1 MSPARSVSP
10 AIDLKRRTHP
20 ERPWHD
26 RNTSQSKGRRGLVA
40 IRLALLFLARGVLA
54 SDGLD
59 LAGGWRFHTDPH
71 NAGLAARWDGVSFN
85 DAAWTV
91 TDTRGPWEDRGAP
104 GYDGVAWYRQW
115 VDVPPAWSR
124 VALVLPPPLDRA
136 DLFVNGT
143 VVARDLAR
151 PIPGTRRIVR
161 DCTAAAAGRSR
172 ILIALRVT
180 NLRRHQPGG
189 FPAEQES
196 PITLVPA
203 IRPLFAAR
211 DAWAASLAAD
221 WPSGPWPAWLRGEG
235 ASWTAIGDPRGG
247 GLGTVG
253 SRGQLEPPEG
263 DSSVSCW
270 LVDRAAKKLFALES
284 LPATL
289 ALEDHVLPMP
299 VVRARAGR
307 FNLMVQAWADR
318 LDEAPDVVV
327 GLGAATVENTSDQTR
342 EIDLAV
348 VVSPM
353 SPRGVLSTVG
363 SIAYDRSLGAI
374 LVNGRPAVI
383 FGGAPDEVAAGPAGE
398 EGTIARALL
407 RGDTLSS
414 SLAEDPAEHMAT
426 MAGLYHLRI
435 QPYDHR
441 TVTYRV
447 FLSGR
452 PDHLDPEM
460 VQQVRDVGH
469 KASWKESKIRW
480 QHLLA
485 GKERPVI
492 RLSDRDK
499 EVQHAFYACTGQ
511 LIMAAGAGL
520 DARDRPV
527 AAAAL
532 RRAGHAELAAAL
544 TGSTGWEEPH
554 EAVGSVSATAS
565 HDGGFPA
572 DRPADGFE
580 AAARAALGG
589 DGEPAGRVTAWW
601 LAHQTQPGAYAWAA
615 TVDPV
620 HGRWG
625 EGRLP
630 DPRAAAAFVRLV
642 RDALLR
648 EGDGALWLA
657 SAVPEEWIRPGKLV
671 EIRWAPTAWG
681 IFPGYALVASPSRLS
696 LRRLKSAGTTGR
708 GRGPVVKPGEL
719 AHPPGGY
726 RWRVAGTRKIRQVLV
741 DGSRL
746 REVPADRVIVLGE
759 DFRQATVTW

>member
-1 MSPARSVSP
+1 MDIGSVV
-10 AIDLKRRTHP
+10 T
-20 ERPWHD
+20 
-26 RNTSQSKGRRGLVA
+26 LVA
-40 IRLALLFLARGVLA
+40 LLVSAAGFAA

-59 LAGGWRFHTDPH
+59 ISGGWRFHTDPH

-85 DAAWTV
+85 DTAWTL
-91 TDTRGPWEDRGAP
+91 TDTRGPWEDRGAR
-104 GYDGVAWYRQW
+104 GYDGVAWYRKW
-115 VDVPPAWSR
+115 VDLPGAWSR

-143 VVARDLAR
+143 VVARDLSR

-161 DCTAAAAGRSR
+161 DCTAAAFSPAASGRRAAEGRSR
-172 ILIALRVT
+172 ILIALRVST
-180 NLRRHQPGG
+180 ARHRAPAGRSGQTIPGRTVPGG
-189 FPAEQES
+189 FPSDQES
-196 PITLVPA
+196 PLMLVPA
-203 IRPLFAAR
+203 IRPLFATR
-211 DAWAASLAAD
+211 ELWAACLAAD
-221 WPSGPWPAWLRGEG
+221 WPAGPWPAWLRGEG

-263 DSSVSCW
+263 DFSVTCW
-270 LVDRAAKKLFALES
+270 LVDRAGRKLSALES

-289 ALEDHVLPMP
+289 QLEDHVLPMP

-307 FNLMVQAWADR
+307 FTLMVQAWADR
-318 LDEAPDVVV
+318 LDDAPEVVV

-348 VVSPM
+348 VVNPM
-353 SPRGVLSTVG
+353 SPRGVLSDVA
-363 SIAYDRSLGAI
+363 SIAYDRSLEAI
-374 LVNGRPAVI
+374 LVNGRPAMI
-383 FGGAPDEVAAGPAGE
+383 FGGAPDEVAAGPSGE
-398 EGTIARALL
+398 EGSIARALL
-407 RGDTLSS
+407 RGEALSS
-414 SLAEDPAEHMAT
+414 SVAEDLAQHMAG

-435 QPYDHR
+435 QPYGHR

-452 PDHLDPEM
+452 PDRLDPEM

-485 GKERPVI
+485 GKDRPVI

-499 EVQHAFYACTGQ
+499 EVQHAFYACTGE
-511 LIMAAGAGL
+511 LIMASGAGL
-520 DARDRPV
+520 TAADRSM

-532 RRAGHAELAAAL
+532 RRAGHVELAASL
-544 TGSTGWEEPH
+544 TGSTGWDEMRD
-554 EAVGSVSATAS
+554 EAPLAGEAASATAS
-565 HDGGFPA
+565 RDGGFPA
-572 DRPADGFE
+572 DRPAEGFL
-580 AAARAALGG
+580 AAARAALAG
-589 DGEPAGRVTAWW
+589 DGELTGRVTAWW

-625 EGRLP
+625 QGRLP

-681 IFPGYALVASPSRLS
+681 LFPGYALVASPSRLS

-719 AHPPGGY
+719 AHPPAGY
-726 RWRVAGTRKIRQVLV
+726 RWRVAGTRKIRQVFV
-741 DGSRL
+741 DGVRL
-746 REVPADRVIVLGE
+746 RDVPADRVIVLGE
-759 DFRQATVTW
+759 DFRQASIVW